1 MIFRLVLSSKHICV
15 NFDGSHDECVVVAS
29 AAAAATTYDD
39 GYTDCDYDDCD
50 EEVEGSYDG
59 WLWWLN

>member
-1 MIFRLVLSSKHICV
+1 M
-15 NFDGSHDECVVVAS
+15 NFDGSHDECVVVA
-29 AAAAATTYDD
+29 AAAAAAAAVAATTYDD

-59 WLWWLN
+59 WL